1 MTDIYGDAKVIE
13 KDIFFK
19 IILDNF
25 SGNKEVLKTIFLNF

>member
-13 KDIFFK
+13 KDIFCK